1 MCDHPYLFPD
11 AEDDPDETS
20 VEELVGASGKLRVLD
35 RLLVKLH
42 RAGHRVALFSQFAQA
57 RPQRSSAS
65 RGCGCLSSWDRRFRG
80 ASEHASRASGARDRS
95 ISTQRVRPRAVAPD
109 RPDAPTPPAPPL
121 AAPLLEVIDLLYD
134 YCRQRGWR
142 YTRLTGAT
150 NRVQRMVSTPEFVRD
165 DVSHQEDRSSQT
177 AQSRHCYC
185 RTPVEVY
192 TQEFNSPG
200 SRTFLF
206 LMTTRAGGLGINLQT
221 ADTCVLFDSDW
232 NPQADVQ
239 AMARVHRLGQTKPVH
254 VYRLC
259 SGGTAE
265 ERVLQRSQKKLY
277 LSQVVNRAD
286 DGGEAAS
293 AGELEV
299 V

>member
-1 MCDHPYLFPD
+1 M
-11 AEDDPDETS
+11 
-20 VEELVGASGKLRVLD
+20 
-35 RLLVKLH
+35 
-42 RAGHRVALFSQFAQA
+42 RACSSFSQFA
-57 RPQRSSAS
+57 RM
-65 RGCGCLSSWDRRFRG
+65 
-80 ASEHASRASGARDRS
+80 
-95 ISTQRVRPRAVAPD
+95 
-109 RPDAPTPPAPPL
+109 
-121 AAPLLEVIDLLYD
+121 IDLLDD
-134 YCRQRGWR
+134 YCALRGFN

-150 NRVQRMVSTPEFVRD
+150 NRVQRMVNV
-165 DVSHQEDRSSQT
+165 Q
-177 AQSRHCYC
+177 A
-185 RTPVEVY
+185 
-192 TQEFNSPG
+192 FNAPA